1 MFIVFEGGEGAGKST
16 AIKGVAEELRR
27 RGYNIVVTREPGGGL
42 GKEIDEFIKKKSLGI
57 TPLPELFLFLA
68 ERAAHIE
75 EVIEPALRIGKIILC
90 DRFYHSTLA
99 YQGYGR
105 GIPLELIEKVD
116 SIARQGILPDIV
128 FLLDIPPE
136 KGLLRTERAD
146 RIEEEPMAFHK
157 RVREGYLRLA
167 ENDPTIKKIDAT
179 KPPKEVLEN
188 ILNILLERLKNY
200 GMPCLQS

>member
-16 AIKGVAEELRR
+16 AIKGVAEELKK

-42 GKEIDEFIKKKSLGI
+42 GKEIDELIKKNLSI
-57 TPLPELFLFLA
+57 TPLPELFLFMA

-75 EVIEPALRIGKIILC
+75 NVIEPALRKGKIVLC

-116 SIARQGILPDIV
+116 EIARQGLLPDVV
-128 FLLDIPPE
+128 FLLDLPE
-136 KGLLRTERAD
+136 EMGLLRTERAD
-146 RIEEEPMAFHK
+146 RIEKEPMAFHK
-157 RVREGYLRLA
+157 RVRKGYLKLA
-167 ENDPTIKKIDAT
+167 ENDPSIRKIDAT
-179 KPPKEVLEN
+179 KPREKVLQD
-188 ILNILLERLKNY
+188 ILEILLPMLI
-200 GMPCLQS
+200 

>member
-27 RGYNIVVTREPGGGL
+27 RGYKIVVTKEPGGGL
-42 GKEIDEFIKKKSLGI
+42 GKEIDEFIKKKSSNI

-75 EVIEPALRIGKIILC
+75 KVIEPALRSGKLILC
-90 DRFYHSTLA
+90 DRFYHSTFA

-105 GIPLELIEKVD
+105 GIPLELIEKAD
-116 SIARQGILPDIV
+116 FIARQGLLPDIV
-128 FLLDIPPE
+128 FLLDLPE
-136 KGLLRTERAD
+136 KKGLLRTERAD
-146 RIEEEPMAFHK
+146 RIEKEPMAFHK

-167 ENDPTIKKIDAT
+167 EKDPTIRKIDAT
-179 KPPKEVLEN
+179 KPPEEVLQD
-188 ILNILLERLKNY
+188 ILNMLLERLK
-200 GMPCLQS
+200 